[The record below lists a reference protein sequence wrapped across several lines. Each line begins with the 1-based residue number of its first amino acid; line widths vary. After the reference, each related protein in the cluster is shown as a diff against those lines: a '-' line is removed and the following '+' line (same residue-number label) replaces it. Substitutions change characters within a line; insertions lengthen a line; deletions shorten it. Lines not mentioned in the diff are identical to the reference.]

1 MIDEDI
7 ICRVATPPE
16 KPNAFKSQ
24 SSKIAKIVGGR
35 RGEKKAAAQGE

>member
-7 ICRVATPPE
+7 MCRVGYAAGKTQCV
-16 KPNAFKSQ
+16 KSQ
-24 SSKIAKIVGGR
+24 TSKIAKIVGGR